1 MQIITDM
8 AGRKVELPDKIN
20 SIYAPSP
27 YASTLLM
34 SLCPEKLCGLF
45 FPIEDF
51 QKPYLNPC
59 LLNLPV
65 IGKVT
70 EFEAIKK
77 ANPDVIL
84 IWGDKANPIHA
95 KSEKALAEL
104 GIPHIY
110 ACCDELVDL
119 RDYPAIYRF
128 LGQVLGIEER
138 AEKLAVYC
146 EETLKE
152 AYELVNS
159 VHPQARPRVYYAE
172 GKDGTQTE
180 FSHSL
185 HAHLLNLIGDVNVHR
200 GTLVGHPG
208 MEQLTEEQ
216 LLAYDP
222 EVIIVWQK
230 EAYERITQ
238 NNWIATAS
246 SKSRND
252 DLNQSGIATA
262 MQSSTLQS
270 SQSLRDSSPTIR
282 GGASGAGER
291 SDADFIVVDWEKISA
306 VKNNRVYQIP
316 VEPFSYIDRPP
327 CFMRILGLKWLLSI
341 CYPNLYKKDFEQEK
355 LDFLKLF
362 FGFTL

>member
-1 MQIITDM
+1 MRTITDM
-8 AGRKVELPDKIN
+8 AGRAVELPDKIN
-20 SIYAPSP
+20 KIYAPSP
-27 YASTLLM
+27 YASTLLE
-34 SLCPEKLCGLF
+34 SLCPKMLCGLF
-45 FPIEDF
+45 FPIEEP

-59 LLNLPV
+59 LLDLPV

-77 ANPDVIL
+77 ANPDIIL
-84 IWGDKANPIHA
+84 IWGDKSNPIHP
-95 KSEKALAEL
+95 KSEKAMVEL

-128 LGQVLGIEER
+128 LGQVLGIAKR

-146 EETLKE
+146 EETLTE
-152 AYELVNS
+152 VAEIVNS
-159 VHPQARPRVYYAE
+159 VHPQHRPRIYYAE

-180 FSHSL
+180 YSHSL

-222 EVIIVWQK
+222 EVIIVWLK
-230 EAYERITQ
+230 EAYERITKKDG
-238 NNWIATAS
+238 NKKWS
-246 SKSRND
+246 
-252 DLNQSGIATA
+252 
-262 MQSSTLQS
+262 
-270 SQSLRDSSPTIR
+270 
-282 GGASGAGER
+282 E
-291 SDADFIVVDWEKISA
+291 ISA

-316 VEPFSYIDRPP
+316 VEPFSYFDRPP

-341 CYPNLYKKDFEQEK
+341 CYPDIYKKNFEEEK
-355 LDFLKLF
+355 AQFLKLF
-362 FGFTL
+362 FEI

>member
-1 MQIITDM
+1 MRTLTDM

-84 IWGDKANPIHA
+84 IWGDKSNPIHP
-95 KSEKALAEL
+95 KSEKAMAEL

-146 EETLKE
+146 EETLAE
-152 AYELVNS
+152 AAELVNS
-159 VHPQARPRVYYAE
+159 VHPQHRPRVYYAE
-172 GKDGTQTE
+172 GRDGTQTE
-180 FSHSL
+180 YSHSL
-185 HAHLLNLIGDVNVHR
+185 HAHLLNLIGDVNIHR

-222 EVIIVWQK
+222 EVILVWLK

-238 NNWIATAS
+238 
-246 SKSRND
+246 KD
-252 DLNQSGIATA
+252 
-262 MQSSTLQS
+262 
-270 SQSLRDSSPTIR
+270 
-282 GGASGAGER
+282 GASCEAVSWGE
-291 SDADFIVVDWEKISA
+291 ISA
-306 VKNNRVYQIP
+306 VKSNRVYQIP
-316 VEPFSYIDRPP
+316 VEPFSYFDRPP

-341 CYPNLYKKDFEQEK
+341 CYPEIYKKNYEEEK
-355 LDFLKLF
+355 AKFLKLF
-362 FGFTL
+362 FEI

>member
-1 MQIITDM
+1 MRTITDM
-8 AGRKVELPDKIN
+8 AGRTVELPDKIN

-59 LLNLPV
+59 LLDLPV
-65 IGKVT
+65 IGKIT

-84 IWGDKANPIHA
+84 IWGDKANPIHQ
-95 KSEKALAEL
+95 KSEKAMAEL

-146 EETLKE
+146 EETLEE
-152 AYELVNS
+152 AAELVNS
-159 VHPQARPRVYYAE
+159 VHPQHRPRVYYAE

-180 FSHSL
+180 YSHSL

-222 EVIIVWQK
+222 EVIIVWLK

-246 SKSRND
+246 SKPRND
-252 DLNQSGIATA
+252 ESLN
-262 MQSSTLQS
+262 
-270 SQSLRDSSPTIR
+270 
-282 GGASGAGER
+282 
-291 SDADFIVVDWEKISA
+291 WEKISA
-306 VKNNRVYQIP
+306 VKSNRVYQIP
-316 VEPFSYIDRPP
+316 VEPFSYFDRPP

-341 CYPNLYKKDFEQEK
+341 CYPRIYKKNYEEEK
-355 LDFLKLF
+355 AKFLKVF
-362 FGFTL
+362 FEL

>member
-1 MQIITDM
+1 M
-8 AGRKVELPDKIN
+8 AGRTVELPDKIN

-59 LLNLPV
+59 LLDLPV
-65 IGKVT
+65 IGKIT

-84 IWGDKANPIHA
+84 IWGDKANPIHQ
-95 KSEKALAEL
+95 KSEKAMAEL

-146 EETLKE
+146 EETLEE
-152 AYELVNS
+152 AAELVNS
-159 VHPQARPRVYYAE
+159 VHPQHRPRVYYAE

-180 FSHSL
+180 YSHSL

-222 EVIIVWQK
+222 EVIIVWLK

-246 SKSRND
+246 SKPRND
-252 DLNQSGIATA
+252 ESLN
-262 MQSSTLQS
+262 
-270 SQSLRDSSPTIR
+270 
-282 GGASGAGER
+282 
-291 SDADFIVVDWEKISA
+291 WEKISA
-306 VKNNRVYQIP
+306 VKSNRVYQIP
-316 VEPFSYIDRPP
+316 VEPFSYFDRPP

-341 CYPNLYKKDFEQEK
+341 CYPRIYKKNYEEEK
-355 LDFLKLF
+355 AKFLKVF
-362 FGFTL
+362 FEL

>member
-1 MQIITDM
+1 MRTITDM
-8 AGRKVELPDKIN
+8 AGRTIELPDRIN
-20 SIYAPSP
+20 KIYAPSP

-45 FPIEDF
+45 FPIEEH
-51 QKPYLNPC
+51 QKTFLNPR
-59 LLNLPV
+59 LLELPV
-65 IGKVT
+65 IGKIT

-77 ANPDVIL
+77 AKPDVIL
-84 IWGDKANPIHA
+84 IWGDKSNPIHP
-95 KSEKALAEL
+95 KSEKAMAEL

-146 EETLKE
+146 EETLAE
-152 AYELVNS
+152 AAELVNS

-180 FSHSL
+180 YSHSL

-222 EVIIVWQK
+222 ELIIVWLK
-230 EAYERITQ
+230 EAYEEITQ
-238 NNWIATAS
+238 KDEIATAS
-246 SKSRND
+246 SKPRND
-252 DLNQSGIATA
+252 GNKKW
-262 MQSSTLQS
+262 
-270 SQSLRDSSPTIR
+270 SQ
-282 GGASGAGER
+282 
-291 SDADFIVVDWEKISA
+291 ISA

-316 VEPFSYIDRPP
+316 VEPFSYFDRPP

-341 CYPNLYKKDFEQEK
+341 CYPETYKKNFEEEK
-355 LDFLKLF
+355 TKFLNLF
-362 FGFTL
+362 FAQHC

>member
-1 MQIITDM
+1 MRLITDM
-8 AGRKVELPDKIN
+8 AGRTVELPDKIN
-20 SIYAPSP
+20 RIYAPSP
-27 YASTLLM
+27 YASTLLE
-34 SLCPEKLCGLF
+34 SLCPEMLCGLF
-45 FPIEDF
+45 FPIEEH

-59 LLNLPV
+59 LLNVPV
-65 IGKVT
+65 IGKIS
-70 EFEAIKK
+70 EFEAIKE

-84 IWGDKANPIHA
+84 IWGDKSNPIHP
-95 KSEKALAEL
+95 KSEKAMAEL

-146 EETLKE
+146 EETLAE
-152 AYELVNS
+152 AAELVNS
-159 VHPQARPRVYYAE
+159 VHPQHRPRVYYAE

-180 FSHSL
+180 YSHSL
-185 HAHLLNLIGDVNVHR
+185 HAHLLNLIGDVNIHR

-222 EVIIVWQK
+222 EVIIVWLR

-238 NNWIATAS
+238 
-246 SKSRND
+246 KD
-252 DLNQSGIATA
+252 GIATA
-262 MQSSTLQS
+262 LSE
-270 SQSLRDSSPTIR
+270 P
-282 GGASGAGER
+282 R
-291 SDADFIVVDWEKISA
+291 SDGNKKWSQISA

-316 VEPFSYIDRPP
+316 VEPFSYFDRPP

-341 CYPNLYKKDFEQEK
+341 CYPETYKKNFEEEK
-355 LDFLKLF
+355 TKFLNLF
-362 FGFTL
+362 FAQHC

>member
-1 MQIITDM
+1 MRLITDM
-8 AGRKVELPDKIN
+8 AGRTVELPDKIN
-20 SIYAPSP
+20 RIYAPSP

-45 FPIEDF
+45 FPIEEH
-51 QKPYLNPC
+51 QKPFLNPC
-59 LLNLPV
+59 LLDLPL
-65 IGKVT
+65 IGKIT
-70 EFEAIKK
+70 EFEAIKEV
-77 ANPDVIL
+77 NPDVIL
-84 IWGDKANPIHA
+84 IWGDKSNPIHP
-95 KSEKALAEL
+95 KSEKAMAEL

-146 EETLKE
+146 EETLTE
-152 AYELVNS
+152 VAEIVNS
-159 VHPQARPRVYYAE
+159 VHPQHRPRVYYAE

-180 FSHSL
+180 YSHSL

-222 EVIIVWQK
+222 EVIIVWLK
-230 EAYERITQ
+230 EAHERIMSSSAKTPSV
-238 NNWIATAS
+238 AFGAS
-246 SKSRND
+246 S
-252 DLNQSGIATA
+252 ATRSHPVA
-262 MQSSTLQS
+262 RLHTAIHGG
-270 SQSLRDSSPTIR
+270 SPNFL
-282 GGASGAGER
+282 GAHLYANNKASCVE
-291 SDADFIVVDWEKISA
+291 VDWERISA

-316 VEPFSYIDRPP
+316 VEPFSYFDRPP

-341 CYPNLYKKDFEQEK
+341 CYPEIYKKNFEEEK
-355 LDFLKLF
+355 TEFLKLF
-362 FGFTL
+362 FEI

>member
-1 MQIITDM
+1 MRTLTDM
-8 AGRKVELPDKIN
+8 AGRTIELPDKIN
-20 SIYAPSP
+20 RIYAPSP

-84 IWGDKANPIHA
+84 IWGNKANPIHA

-152 AYELVNS
+152 VYELVNS

-172 GKDGTQTE
+172 GEDGTQTE

-222 EVIIVWQK
+222 EIIIVWLR
-230 EAYERITQ
+230 EAYERITKK
-238 NNWIATAS
+238 NGIATAS
-246 SKSRND
+246 TKPCND
-252 DLNQSGIATA
+252 DINQDGIATP
-262 MQSSTLQS
+262 QH
-270 SQSLRDSSPTIR
+270 
-282 GGASGAGER
+282 
-291 SDADFIVVDWEKISA
+291 IVAVIWEKISA

-316 VEPFSYIDRPP
+316 VEPFSYFDRPP

-341 CYPNLYKKDFEQEK
+341 CYPEIYKKNFEEEK
-355 LDFLKLF
+355 AKFLKLF
-362 FGFTL
+362 FEL

>member
-1 MQIITDM
+1 MRTLTDM
-8 AGRKVELPDKIN
+8 AGRTVELPNKIN

-84 IWGDKANPIHA
+84 IWGDKSNPIHP
-95 KSEKALAEL
+95 KSEKAMAEL

-146 EETLKE
+146 EESLAE
-152 AYELVNS
+152 VAELVNS
-159 VHPQARPRVYYAE
+159 VHPQHRPRVYYAE

-180 FSHSL
+180 YSHSL
-185 HAHLLNLIGDVNVHR
+185 HAHLLNLIGDLNVHR

-230 EAYERITQ
+230 EAYERITSSSSKTPSV
-238 NNWIATAS
+238 AYGAS
-246 SKSRND
+246 SPNFLGAH
-252 DLNQSGIATA
+252 LNANNKA
-262 MQSSTLQS
+262 NCE
-270 SQSLRDSSPTIR
+270 
-282 GGASGAGER
+282 A
-291 SDADFIVVDWEKISA
+291 VDWEKISA

-316 VEPFSYIDRPP
+316 VEPFSYFDRPP

-341 CYPNLYKKDFEQEK
+341 CYPEIYKKNYEEEK
-355 LDFLKLF
+355 AMFLKLF
-362 FGFTL
+362 FEI

>member
-1 MQIITDM
+1 MRTITDM
-8 AGRKVELPDKIN
+8 AGRTVELPDKIN
-20 SIYAPSP
+20 KIYAPSP

-45 FPIEDF
+45 FPIEEY
-51 QKPYLNPC
+51 QKPFLNPC
-59 LLNLPV
+59 LLDLPV

-84 IWGDKANPIHA
+84 IWGDKANPIHP

-104 GIPHIY
+104 SIPHVY

-128 LGQVLGIEER
+128 LGEVLGIEER
-138 AEKLAVYC
+138 AEQLAAYC
-146 EETLKE
+146 EETLAE
-152 AYELVNS
+152 AAELVNS

-180 FSHSL
+180 YSHSL

-200 GTLVGHPG
+200 GNLVGHPG

-216 LLAYDP
+216 ISAYDP
-222 EVIIVWQK
+222 EVIIVWLK
-230 EAYERITQ
+230 EAYESII
-238 NNWIATAS
+238 NKGCIATTPQCSA
-246 SKSRND
+246 
-252 DLNQSGIATA
+252 
-262 MQSSTLQS
+262 LQPL
-270 SQSLRDSSPTIR
+270 QSLRDSSPTIC
-282 GGASGAGER
+282 GGASGVKKEDTPPKQNFGGAGER
-291 SDADFIVVDWEKISA
+291 SETEGADCKAIGWGQISA
-306 VKNNRVYQIP
+306 VKNNRVFLIP
-316 VEPFSYIDRPP
+316 VEPFSYFDRPP

-341 CYPNLYKKDFEQEK
+341 CYPEIYTKNFEEEK
-355 LDFLKLF
+355 TEFLKLF
-362 FGFTL
+362 FEI

>member
-1 MQIITDM
+1 MRTITDM
-8 AGRKVELPDKIN
+8 AGRTVELPDKIN

-84 IWGDKANPIHA
+84 IWGNKANPIYA

-152 AYELVNS
+152 VYELVNS

-230 EAYERITQ
+230 EAYERITSS
-238 NNWIATAS
+238 S
-246 SKSRND
+246 SKTPSVAV
-252 DLNQSGIATA
+252 GA
-262 MQSSTLQS
+262 
-270 SQSLRDSSPTIR
+270 SSPT
-282 GGASGAGER
+282 ASW
-291 SDADFIVVDWEKISA
+291 DKISA

-316 VEPFSYIDRPP
+316 VEPFSYFDRPP

-341 CYPNLYKKDFEQEK
+341 CYPEIYKKNYEQEK
-355 LDFLKLF
+355 IEYLKLF
-362 FGFTL
+362 FTL